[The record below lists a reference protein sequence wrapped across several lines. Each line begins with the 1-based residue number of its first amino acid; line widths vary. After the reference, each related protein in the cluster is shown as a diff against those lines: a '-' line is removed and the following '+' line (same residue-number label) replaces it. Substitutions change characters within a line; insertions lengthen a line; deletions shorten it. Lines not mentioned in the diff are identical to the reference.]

1 MLVQKEVVMK
11 EDKTHHVFDMM
22 LDESAAD
29 LCEEDVSVSWR
40 LELGLG
46 VVERRKGVVVL
57 DGVRDGFSRRDL

>member
-22 LDESAAD
+22 LDESTVD
-29 LCEEDVSVSWR
+29 LGEEGVSDSCR
-40 LELGLG
+40 LEFSLG

-57 DGVRDGFSRRDL
+57 DGLRNGFSRHDL